1 MRNLVLRR
9 GEFTWFG
16 GAIRGLG
23 LGFCRLVGAWS
34 FLAAGFRV
42 GRVGREL
49 LRWCRCRSL
58 RRLGLRRWLLSC
70 RRFWWLVFCGR
81 FGLRFRFLLRSR
93 LILVWILCGLARLGC
108 RALVLALA
116 LDARLCCA

>member
-1 MRNLVLRR
+1 MQNLVLRR

-70 RRFWWLVFCGR
+70 RRFCWLVFCGR
-81 FGLRFRFLLRSR
+81 FGLRFRFLRRS
-93 LILVWILCGLARLGC
+93 LLALVRIVFGLVRLGC
-108 RALVLALA
+108 RALALVRE
-116 LDARLCCA
+116 L

>member
-1 MRNLVLRR
+1 MQNLVLRR

-34 FLAAGFRV
+34 FLAMGFRGCCV
-42 GRVGREL
+42 DREL
-49 LRWCRCRSL
+49 LRWCRCRS
-58 RRLGLRRWLLSC
+58 RRLLGLRRWLLSC
-70 RRFWWLVFCGR
+70 RRFWLRVFCGR
-81 FGLRFRFLLRSR
+81 FGLRFRFLLRS
-93 LILVWILCGLARLGC
+93 LLTLVRILCGLARLGC